1 MVILNRFG
9 PSWGTFSCISQFVFK
24 IDTYLRMSGIEF
36 QTKSLGVNF
45 ADSAPKG
52 KLPFIEHNGVKI
64 ADSSIIIDYLKD
76 EFGDPLD
83 SNLSDEEKAKAHII
97 ARMIEEHLW
106 WLMARERWWSDQ
118 NPYWHTP
125 GFLEDVENAVYEEL
139 KAENQRKC
147 MEHGVGAFSSDE
159 AKVRG
164 DKDIDALSTLIGTN
178 TYFLGDKVAS
188 VDATAYA
195 FLWQICNA
203 PYESA
208 LKTRVNKHENLVS
221 YLDRITERWFSS
233 DPMSVER
240 EIT

>member
-76 EFGDPLD
+76 AFGDPLD

-125 GFLEDVENAVYEEL
+125 GFLEDVETFI
-139 KAENQRKC
+139 
-147 MEHGVGAFSSDE
+147 FSTNSCSHNPFCFDCGGISMYS
-159 AKVRG
+159 KIRG
-164 DKDIDALSTLIGTN
+164 
-178 TYFLGDKVAS
+178 
-188 VDATAYA
+188 
-195 FLWQICNA
+195 
-203 PYESA
+203 
-208 LKTRVNKHENLVS
+208 
-221 YLDRITERWFSS
+221 
-233 DPMSVER
+233 R
-240 EIT
+240 E